1 MAESSYDAIVIGAGV
16 IGAAVAL
23 SMARR
28 GHRVLGLDRL
38 PAAGYGSTS
47 GSCAIVRP
55 FYSTYEGVAMGWE
68 CHFYWDAWAGYLNA
82 PDPAALTRYIAC
94 GNTVIRCSK
103 NKYLNHILKIMNEV
117 GCPYELVPADVLR
130 ARLPTVSLD
139 SYLPARRPEDP
150 DFGATNGEALSG
162 AVFFPTGGY
171 VTDPQR
177 AARDLQEAAGRAGA
191 EFRFNADVA
200 EILRAGE
207 RCAGVRLATGETLR
221 APVVVNV
228 AGPHSHKVNV
238 MAGVEEGMKIKTR
251 ALRHEVAHVP
261 APRGLEQSKGGTH
274 FSDADT
280 ATYCRPE
287 SGDHILIGSEDPDC
301 DPREWVDPDDFDR
314 SPTEQSRI
322 QVMRL
327 AQRFP
332 DIGIPQRVRTVVD
345 LYDVSDDWLP
355 IYDRSDLDGFYMAV
369 GTSGNQFKTA
379 PLVGEMM
386 AHLIDACEGGH
397 DHDAEPVDFQLRHI
411 DRVVNMGFC
420 SRRREINPDSSFSVV
435 G

>member
-28 GHRVLGLDRL
+28 GHRVLALDRL
-38 PAAGYGSTS
+38 PAVGYGSTS

-68 CHFYWDAWAGYLNA
+68 CHFYWDGWASYLNA
-82 PDPAALTRYIAC
+82 PDPAALTRYIAS

-103 NKYLNHILKIMNEV
+103 NKYLNNILKIMDEV
-117 GCPYELVPADVLR
+117 GCPYELVSADALR

-177 AARDLQEAAGRAGA
+177 AARDLLEAAGRAGA

-314 SPTEQSRI
+314 NPTEQSRI

-332 DIGIPQRVRTVVD
+332 DISIPQRVRTVVD

-386 AHLIDACEGGH
+386 AHLIDACETGH
-397 DHDAEPVDFQLRHI
+397 DHDAEPVDFHLRHI

>member
-1 MAESSYDAIVIGAGV
+1 MAGSDHDAIVIGAGV
-16 IGAAVAL
+16 IGAATAL
-23 SMARR
+23 SLARR

-68 CHFYWDAWAGYLNA
+68 CHFYWAGWADYLKA
-82 PDPAALTRYIAC
+82 PDASALTRYVAC

-103 NKYLNHILKIMNEV
+103 NKYLNHILKIMDEI
-117 GCPYELVPADVLR
+117 GCPYEEVSAEALR
-130 ARLPTVSLD
+130 ERLPTVSLE
-139 SYLPARRPEDP
+139 SYMPARPPDDP
-150 DFGATNGEALSG
+150 DFGTANGEAIPG

-171 VTDPQR
+171 VTDPQG
-177 AARDLQEAAGRAGA
+177 AARDLQEAAERAGA
-191 EFRFNADVA
+191 VFRFNADVI
-200 EILRAGE
+200 EILRENG
-207 RCAGVRLATGETLR
+207 RCAGVRLADGETLR

-228 AGPHSHKVNV
+228 AGPHSSKVNT
-238 MAGVEEGMKIKTR
+238 MAGVEEGMNIKTR
-251 ALRHEVAHVP
+251 ALRHEVAHVA
-261 APRGLEQSKGGTH
+261 APRGLEQSRGGTH

-287 SGDHILIGSEDPDC
+287 TGDHILIGSEDPDC
-301 DPREWVDPDDFDR
+301 DSRDWVDPDNSD
-314 SPTEQSRI
+314 SNPTEQARI

-332 DIGIPQRVRTVVD
+332 DLGIPERIRTVVD

-355 IYDRSDLDGFYMAV
+355 IYDRSDLAGFYMAV

-379 PLVGEMM
+379 PVVGEMM
-386 AHLIDACEGGH
+386 AHLIEACEGGH
-397 DHDAEPVDFQLRHI
+397 DHDTEPLAFHLRHV
-411 DRVVNMGFC
+411 DREVNLGFC
-420 SRRREINPDSSFSVV
+420 SRRREINPNSSFSVV

>member
-1 MAESSYDAIVIGAGV
+1 
-16 IGAAVAL
+16 
-23 SMARR
+23 
-28 GHRVLGLDRL
+28 
-38 PAAGYGSTS
+38 
-47 GSCAIVRP
+47 
-55 FYSTYEGVAMGWE
+55 MGWE
-68 CHFYWDAWAGYLNA
+68 CHFYWDGWASYLNA
-82 PDPAALTRYIAC
+82 PDPAALTRYIAS

-103 NKYLNHILKIMNEV
+103 NKYLNNILKIMDEV
-117 GCPYELVPADVLR
+117 GCPYELVSADALR

-177 AARDLQEAAGRAGA
+177 AARDLLEAAGRAGA

-314 SPTEQSRI
+314 NPTEQSRI

-332 DIGIPQRVRTVVD
+332 DISIPQRVRTVVD

-386 AHLIDACEGGH
+386 AHLIDACETGH
-397 DHDAEPVDFQLRHI
+397 DHDAEPVDFHLRHI